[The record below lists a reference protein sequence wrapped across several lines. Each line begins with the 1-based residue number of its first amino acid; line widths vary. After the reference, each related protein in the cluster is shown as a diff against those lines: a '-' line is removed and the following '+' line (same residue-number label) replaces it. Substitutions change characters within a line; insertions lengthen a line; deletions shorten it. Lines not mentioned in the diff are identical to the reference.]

1 MRSLAE
7 TLEKSVGAREGHLR
21 ANALI
26 EGDAH
31 QNRGWILAQESV
43 CGWVAGGHRGGGVG
57 LRIGSATP
65 HGGRGQ
71 AVESGRGGGDS
82 GVAVPEEES

>member
-1 MRSLAE
+1 LAE

-43 CGWVAGGHRGGGVG
+43 RSRIAGGQAELIIPGNH
-57 LRIGSATP
+57 SCKTP
-65 HGGRGQ
+65 VNGFGHLCGC
-71 AVESGRGGGDS
+71 
-82 GVAVPEEES
+82 